1 MNTIDTVSDTTE
13 IYLAITERDLTATI
27 RDGSIDKS
35 KLDASVN
42 TSLGKAYTAV
52 QPAGLSGYQLTSQKD
67 SANGY
72 AGLDAGGKINSAQL
86 PDIAISDFLG
96 NFTDTTAALANA

>member
-1 MNTIDTVSDTTE
+1 MTDPNFEDTAE
-13 IYLAITERDLTATI
+13 IAITATGS
-27 RDGSIDKS
+27 DVNFALKNGSIDES
-35 KLDASVN
+35 KLDTSVN
-42 TSLGKAYTAV
+42 ASLDLADSAV

-72 AGLDAGGKINSAQL
+72 AGLDAGGKINSAQI
-86 PDIAISDFLG
+86 PDIGLSQFLG